1 MRYVVV
7 ALLPRDESGRE
18 VRLAQRVPRTGPL
31 RDPQAGGGDSHERFV
46 ARAIQAVAWLLM
58 CATLGACQVH
68 LHDLEPPRSQSEL
81 ARIQARAFDTT
92 DRDRAL
98 RAAIV
103 ALQDLGFIV
112 DRANDA
118 DGSVRGIKLDDYL
131 LNITV
136 TVRPQGTSR
145 TLVRA
150 NVRYNVTP
158 VFAAEPYQQFF
169 AALSR
174 AIALEGRPAD

>member
-1 MRYVVV
+1 MV
-7 ALLPRDESGRE
+7 LL
-18 VRLAQRVPRTGPL
+18 VPRVGPS
-31 RDPQAGGGDSHERFV
+31 RDPQAGGGDSCEHF
-46 ARAIQAVAWLLM
+46 ALCAKQLVAWLLTI
-58 CATLGACQVH
+58 ATLGACQAP
-68 LHDLEPPRSQSEL
+68 LHDLEPPKSQSEL
-81 ARIQARAFDTT
+81 TRIQARAFDTT
-92 DRDRAL
+92 EREKAL

-103 ALQDLGFIV
+103 ALQDLGFVI
-112 DRANDA
+112 DRANDT

-136 TVRPQGTSR
+136 AVRSQGAGR

-158 VFAAEPYQQFF
+158 VFAPEPYQQFF

-174 AIALEGRPAD
+174 ALSLEARQVD

>member
-1 MRYVVV
+1 MV
-7 ALLPRDESGRE
+7 LL
-18 VRLAQRVPRTGPL
+18 VPRVGPS
-31 RDPQAGGGDSHERFV
+31 RDPQAGGGDSCEPF
-46 ARAIQAVAWLLM
+46 ALCAKQIAVWLLM
-58 CATLGACQVH
+58 LAPLGACQAP
-68 LHDLEPPRSQSEL
+68 LHDLEPPKSQSEL

-92 DRDRAL
+92 DRDKAL
-98 RAAIV
+98 RAAIA
-103 ALQDLGFIV
+103 ALQDLGFII

-136 TVRPQGTSR
+136 AVRSQGAKR

-158 VFAAEPYQQFF
+158 VFAPEPYQQFF

-174 AIALEGRPAD
+174 AIALEARPAD

>member
-1 MRYVVV
+1 MV
-7 ALLPRDESGRE
+7 LL
-18 VRLAQRVPRTGPL
+18 VPRIGPP
-31 RDPQAGGGDSHERFV
+31 RDPQSSGGEGFALCAKQLTVSLVTF
-46 ARAIQAVAWLLM
+46 ALL
-58 CATLGACQVH
+58 AACQAP
-68 LHDLEPPRSQSEL
+68 LHDLEPPRSQLEL
-81 ARIQARAFDTT
+81 SRIQARAFDTT
-92 DRDRAL
+92 DRDKAL

-103 ALQDLGFIV
+103 ALQDLGFVI
-112 DRANDA
+112 DRANDV

-136 TVRPQGTSR
+136 AVRSQGVGR

-158 VFAAEPYQQFF
+158 VFAPEPYQQFF

-174 AIALEGRPAD
+174 ALSLEARPAD

>member
-1 MRYVVV
+1 ML
-7 ALLPRDESGRE
+7 AL
-18 VRLAQRVPRTGPL
+18 
-31 RDPQAGGGDSHERFV
+31 
-46 ARAIQAVAWLLM
+46 
-58 CATLGACQVH
+58 LGACQVQ
-68 LHDLEPPRSQSEL
+68 LHDLEPPRSQLEL
-81 ARIQARAFDTT
+81 SRLQARAFDTT
-92 DRDRAL
+92 DRDKAL

-131 LNITV
+131 LNMTV
-136 TVRPQGTSR
+136 AVRSQGAGRTV
-145 TLVRA
+145 VRA

-158 VFAAEPYQQFF
+158 VFAPEPYQQFF

-174 AIALEGRPAD
+174 ALALEARPAD

>member
-1 MRYVVV
+1 M
-7 ALLPRDESGRE
+7 
-18 VRLAQRVPRTGPL
+18 LAP
-31 RDPQAGGGDSHERFV
+31 
-46 ARAIQAVAWLLM
+46 
-58 CATLGACQVH
+58 LGACQVQ

-92 DRDRAL
+92 DRDKAL

-103 ALQDLGFIV
+103 AMQDLGFII

-131 LNITV
+131 LNMTV
-136 TVRPQGTSR
+136 AVRSQGAGR

-158 VFAAEPYQQFF
+158 VFAPEPYQQFF

-174 AIALEGRPAD
+174 ALALEARPAD